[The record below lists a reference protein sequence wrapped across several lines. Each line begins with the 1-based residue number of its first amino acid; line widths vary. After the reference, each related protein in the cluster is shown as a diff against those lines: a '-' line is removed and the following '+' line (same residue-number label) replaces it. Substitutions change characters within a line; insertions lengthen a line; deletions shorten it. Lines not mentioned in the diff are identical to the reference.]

1 MYSEEL
7 EELIGAVLADGEIT
21 DKERE
26 VLHKKAAEEGV
37 DPDELDVVIDG
48 RLAKMRPTPPP
59 VPQPQPVQST
69 KMGNVMKCPSCGAP
83 YEPGTGKCS
92 NCGHVFQDI
101 DAVKSSVKL
110 AEGIQKMM
118 KMAGEKVYSDQ
129 VSDADIS
136 KIGNYISTFPLPN
149 AKDDLLDFI
158 LNLDTKRK
166 ANDYQDLVSAYN
178 TKYRE
183 AVNKAKVYF
192 PGDPQLEQAIA
203 MTDKG
208 YTSPNARLLKILG
221 YLLVGIIVFGV
232 LLYFLTH

>member
-1 MYSEEL
+1 MYSKEL
-7 EELIGAVLADGEIT
+7 EELIEAVLADGVIT

-26 VLHKKAAEEGV
+26 VLHKKAEEEGV
-37 DPDELDVVIDG
+37 DPDELDVVVDG
-48 RLAKMRPTPPP
+48 RLAKMRPTPPI
-59 VPQPQPVQST
+59 QPAQSN

-92 NCGHVFQDI
+92 VCGHVFQNI
-101 DAVKSSVKL
+101 EAIKSSVKL

-118 KMAGEKVYSDQ
+118 EMAGKKIFSDQ
-129 VSDADIS
+129 ISETSLS

-166 ANDYQDLVSAYN
+166 GNDHYKLIDAYN

-183 AVNKAKVYF
+183 AVNKAKVLF
-192 PGDPQLEQAIA
+192 PGDVQLEQAIA

-208 YTSPNARLLKILG
+208 YTSPTAQALKIIG
-221 YLLVGIIVFGV
+221 YLLVGTIVFGV
-232 LLYFLTH
+232 LLYFLTT

>member
-48 RLAKMRPTPPP
+48 RLAKMRPTPPI
-59 VPQPQPVQST
+59 QPAQSN

-83 YEPGTGKCS
+83 YEPGAGKCS
-92 NCGHVFQDI
+92 NCGHVFQNI

-118 KMAGEKVYSDQ
+118 GMARKKAFTDQ
-129 VSDADIS
+129 VSEADIS

-166 ANDYQDLVSAYN
+166 ANDYDYLVEAYD

-183 AVNKAKVYF
+183 AVNKAKVIF

-208 YTSPNARLLKILG
+208 YTSPIMRALKDAGMIFGGLIIFL
-221 YLLVGIIVFGV
+221 LLVT

>member
-83 YEPGTGKCS
+83 
-92 NCGHVFQDI
+92 
-101 DAVKSSVKL
+101 
-110 AEGIQKMM
+110 
-118 KMAGEKVYSDQ
+118 
-129 VSDADIS
+129 
-136 KIGNYISTFPLPN
+136 
-149 AKDDLLDFI
+149 
-158 LNLDTKRK
+158 
-166 ANDYQDLVSAYN
+166 
-178 TKYRE
+178 
-183 AVNKAKVYF
+183 
-192 PGDPQLEQAIA
+192 
-203 MTDKG
+203 
-208 YTSPNARLLKILG
+208 
-221 YLLVGIIVFGV
+221 
-232 LLYFLTH
+232 

>member
-1 MYSEEL
+1 MYSKEL
-7 EELIGAVLADGEIT
+7 EELIEAVLADGVIT

-26 VLHKKAAEEGV
+26 VLHKEAAEEGV
-37 DPDELDVVIDG
+37 DPDELDVVVDG
-48 RLAKMRPTPPP
+48 RLAKMRPTPPI
-59 VPQPQPVQST
+59 QPAQSN

-92 NCGHVFQDI
+92 VCGHVFQNI
-101 DAVKSSVKL
+101 EAIKSSVKVT
-110 AEGIQKMM
+110 EGIQKMM
-118 KMAGEKVYSDQ
+118 EMAGKKIFSDQ
-129 VSDADIS
+129 ISETSLS

-166 ANDYQDLVSAYN
+166 ANDYVDLVYAYD

-183 AVNKAKVYF
+183 AVNKAKVIF

-208 YTSPNARLLKILG
+208 YTSPNKRLLKIAGMLFG
-221 YLLVGIIVFGV
+221 GLIIFLLLVTLLYLL
-232 LLYFLTH
+232 TN

>member
-1 MYSEEL
+1 MYSKEL
-7 EELIGAVLADGEIT
+7 EELIEGALADGVIT
-21 DKERE
+21 DKERS
-26 VLHKKAAEEGV
+26 VLHKKAEAEGV
-37 DPDELDVVIDG
+37 DPDELDMVLDG
-48 RLAKMRPTPPP
+48 RLAKMKTTPP
-59 VPQPQPVQST
+59 PQPVQSN
-69 KMGNVMKCPSCGAP
+69 KVGNVMKCPSCGAP

-92 NCGHVFQDI
+92 VCGHVFQNI
-101 DAVKSSVKL
+101 EAVKSSVKL

-118 KMAGEKVYSDQ
+118 GMAGKKAFKDQ
-129 VSDADIS
+129 VSEADIS

-166 ANDYQDLVSAYN
+166 ANDYMDLVSAYD

-183 AVNKAKVYF
+183 AVNKARVIF

-208 YTSPNARLLKILG
+208 YTSPNKRLLIIAGVCLG
-221 YLLVGIIVFGV
+221 VVMVLMLLLALIG
-232 LLYFLTH
+232 LAL